1 METPPH
7 LVGGGGARFSPLT
20 KMATWPL
27 HVRPLLRRLLRAA
40 NSAGRPGAPLVAELP
55 TLSRWHG
62 LRRNNSSIITCASLS
77 SRGFN
82 AGRPLTTAQGSAT
95 HDPASR
101 STSGEDGRGDVFI
114 PIYRFPAIRAMRFI
128 SRLKNVQTIFMVV
141 ALPPI
146 YYLHTQGLVD
156 EHSLWL
162 TSGVAALACC
172 SLYGISHYLRRWVGL
187 IALSADGDTLR
198 VSHLSFWGGRR
209 DRLVPVADVVPLSEG
224 RDRPHDPLL
233 ALRFYSH
240 RDVLYFSL
248 RYGRVLDGVK
258 FRAVFGDTF
267 PSPDR

>member
-1 METPPH
+1 
-7 LVGGGGARFSPLT
+7 
-20 KMATWPL
+20 MATWPL
-27 HVRPLLRRLLRAA
+27 RVRPLPQLLLRAA
-40 NSAGRPGAPLVAELP
+40 NSAGRHPAAPLVAELT

-82 AGRPLTTAQGSAT
+82 AGRPLTTARGSAT

-101 STSGEDGRGDVFI
+101 STSGEDGRGDIFI
-114 PIYRFPAIRAMRFI
+114 PIYRFPAIRATRFI

-156 EHSLWL
+156 EHSLRL

-187 IALSADGDTLR
+187 MALSADGSTLR

-209 DRLVPVADVVPLSEG
+209 DRFVPVADVVPLSEG
-224 RDRPHDPLL
+224 RDRPQDPLL
-233 ALRFYSH
+233 ALRCYSH

-267 PSPDR
+267 VSPDR

>member
-1 METPPH
+1 MQANFTMDAKDPVTFEKKAGFVCRHHGSKLANYTRKLPHWVKARSINIAHSCETADCNH
-7 LVGGGGARFSPLT
+7 LRSVATSFVIASRYKNGA
-20 KMATWPL
+20 
-27 HVRPLLRRLLRAA
+27 
-40 NSAGRPGAPLVAELP
+40 NIECAPDL
-55 TLSRWHG
+55 
-62 LRRNNSSIITCASLS
+62 IC
-77 SRGFN
+77 
-82 AGRPLTTAQGSAT
+82 
-95 HDPASR
+95 R

-114 PIYRFPAIRAMRFI
+114 PIYRFPAIRATRFI

-156 EHSLWL
+156 EHSLRL
-162 TSGVAALACC
+162 TSGVAVLACC

-187 IALSADGDTLR
+187 MALSADGNTLR

-224 RDRPHDPLL
+224 RDRPQDPLL
-233 ALRFYSH
+233 ALRCYSH

-248 RYGRVLDGVK
+248 RYGRVLDGAK

-267 PSPDR
+267 VSPDR

>member
-1 METPPH
+1 
-7 LVGGGGARFSPLT
+7 
-20 KMATWPL
+20 MATWPL
-27 HVRPLLRRLLRAA
+27 RVRLLPQLLLRAA
-40 NSAGRPGAPLVAELP
+40 NSAGRHPAAPLVAELT

-62 LRRNNSSIITCASLS
+62 LRRNNSSIITCASLR

-82 AGRPLTTAQGSAT
+82 AGRPLTTARGSAT

-114 PIYRFPAIRAMRFI
+114 PIYRFPAIRATRFI

-146 YYLHTQGLVD
+146 YYLHTQRQGLVD
-156 EHSLWL
+156 EHSLRL
-162 TSGVAALACC
+162 TSGVAVLACC

-187 IALSADGDTLR
+187 MALSADGNTLR

-224 RDRPHDPLL
+224 RDRPQDPLL
-233 ALRFYSH
+233 ALRCYSH

-248 RYGRVLDGVK
+248 RYGRVLDGAK

-267 PSPDR
+267 VSPDR